1 MSKNDAA
8 GEAREGESENV
19 LKGTTL
25 RVYRF
30 MFKEGK
36 PLRIHEI
43 QRGLR
48 LSSPSV
54 AQYHLSKL
62 LRAGLIRE
70 SESGY
75 SVDRVVFGNLIRV
88 RRMVLPFQITYA
100 VVFAAALTVLLTVLR
115 PSQLTSAY
123 VFALVV
129 IWIGLVTSLF
139 ESLRALKGL

>member
-1 MSKNDAA
+1 LSKNDAA